1 MPPDQTGREP
11 TPPDDAGPPLGFL
24 VAAAGNASMGA
35 FAALLA
41 PHEIH
46 PRQFAVLWALTVAD
60 GRSQRALS
68 AELHIPAS
76 RVVGL
81 VDDLEARG
89 LLERRSHPT
98 DRRTHPLHLTAAGRR
113 CFGQLRQ
120 LAAAQ
125 EDRMLDGLDP
135 ADRERLRLLLV
146 RVSANLGMTPGEPGG
161 IRAW

>member
-1 MPPDQTGREP
+1 M
-11 TPPDDAGPPLGFL
+11 
-24 VAAAGNASMGA
+24 AAAGNPSMGA

-46 PRQFAVLWALTVAD
+46 PRQFA
-60 GRSQRALS
+60 
-68 AELHIPAS
+68 
-76 RVVGL
+76 
-81 VDDLEARG
+81 
-89 LLERRSHPT
+89 
-98 DRRTHPLHLTAAGRR
+98 HPLHLTAAGRR

-125 EDRMLDGLDP
+125 EERMLDGLDP